1 MNDST
6 MVPNLSADQ
15 IEAVA
20 EINVLASIL
29 AEQYKA
35 RVEVY
40 IREFKM
46 TPQDAQAK
54 AAETHPSAVQRAMSL
69 TPRDMAWLHIADL
82 QRADPE
88 LAVRRWNQIKAAAQ
102 EELAS
107 GHYAT
112 DWGDLPFARAQFL
125 AVRHAFKEQWQPQN
139 EGEQL
144 LVDMLAQLFLGHL
157 EWLHT
162 LQRRATLTMQMEEG
176 EVRRTGKW
184 KAQRVTEEEAIE
196 AAGLMVERFSRLFMR
211 TLRAI
216 RDLRRFSV
224 NVSITNPTQVNFG
237 TQQVNAAQVRTHDDA
252 LFESNAV
259 NEGDESGGKLGN

>member
-6 MVPNLSADQ
+6 PVPTLSADQ
-15 IEAVA
+15 IEAVG

-35 RVEVY
+35 HVEVY
-40 IREFKM
+40 IKELKM

-54 AAETHPSAVQRAMSL
+54 AAETHPTAVQRAMSL

-88 LAVRRWNQIKAAAQ
+88 LAVRRWNEIKATAR

-112 DWGDLPFARAQFL
+112 DWGDSPFARAQFL
-125 AVRHAFKEQWQPQN
+125 AVRHAFKVQWQPQN

-162 LQRRATLTMQMEEG
+162 LQRRATLAMKMEEG
-176 EVRRTGKW
+176 EVKRTGKW
-184 KAQRVTEEEAIE
+184 KAQRVTEAEAIE
-196 AAGLMVERFSRLFMR
+196 AAGMMVERFSRLFTR
-211 TLRAI
+211 TLRSI
-216 RDLRRFSV
+216 RDLRRFSLNV
-224 NVSITNPTQVNFG
+224 NITNPHQVNVAG
-237 TQQVNAAQVRTHDDA
+237 VQQNLAQVQAPTSLKA
-252 LFESNAV
+252 
-259 NEGDESGGKLGN
+259 DEPDE